1 LKRFSAAALLVW
13 LLLAIAAGF
22 SQTAAAQNAPVTIEG
37 IRCEGTSGSTCDFIR
52 ARMAVRPGMPA
63 DEDQIRDAQLRLG
76 LLPNFATV
84 EIRLEKGSAR
94 GRAVLVVRVREA
106 DRLAK
111 AFVLGSAYRFG
122 GFTQT
127 AAASVS
133 DSNLFGTGKTLSLD
147 FTGAQALSGRTARES
162 LARLQYFDP
171 QLFGSPRYVLF
182 ASAYYLN
189 SDYAYRNGDSYDNRI
204 FTAAVGVGRR
214 LTEHSVLSLFYRF
227 SPSFSLFDHFRDGNG
242 DFGTATST
250 PRNSFLVSYGFRS
263 EDDPNFPTHGWF
275 DQFALGRTLTTQLSD
290 TGERIR
296 QEGWALGGESRATWS
311 VGRESFLTMQVRLEP
326 VIQARASFLDEPT
339 ALLSFSHT
347 IALSGAESIERAR
360 WYIGA
365 GITNVGFD
373 AQAYG
378 LIEAGVRAGVRFETK
393 SLGVVNLY
401 VVVDT
406 PTWRRG
412 Y

>member
-1 LKRFSAAALLVW
+1 
-13 LLLAIAAGF
+13 
-22 SQTAAAQNAPVTIEG
+22 
-37 IRCEGTSGSTCDFIR
+37 
-52 ARMAVRPGMPA
+52 MAMRPGMPA
-63 DEDQIRDAQLRLG
+63 DEAQIRDAQLRLG

-94 GRAVLVVRVREA
+94 GLAVLVVKVKEA
-106 DRLAK
+106 DRFAT

-147 FTGAQALSGRTARES
+147 AIGAQSLSGRPARES

-189 SDYAYRNGDSYDNRI
+189 SDYAYGNGDSYDNRI
-204 FTAAVGVGRR
+204 FTATVGVGRR
-214 LTEHSVLSLFYRF
+214 LTEHSVFSVFYHF
-227 SPSFSLFDHFRDGNG
+227 SPSFSLSDHFRDGG
-242 DFGTATST
+242 DGFVTITGT

-275 DQFALGRTLTTQLSD
+275 SQFSLGRSLTSQLAE
-290 TGERIR
+290 TGAKQR
-296 QEGWALGGESRATWS
+296 QEGFALGGESRATWS
-311 VGRESFLTMQVRLEP
+311 LSRESFLTMQLRLEP
-326 VIQARASFLDEPT
+326 VIQARASFLDEPM
-339 ALLSFSHT
+339 ALVSYSHT
-347 IALSGAESIERAR
+347 LALGNAESVERAR
-360 WYIGA
+360 WYVGA
-365 GITNVGFD
+365 GLTNVGFD